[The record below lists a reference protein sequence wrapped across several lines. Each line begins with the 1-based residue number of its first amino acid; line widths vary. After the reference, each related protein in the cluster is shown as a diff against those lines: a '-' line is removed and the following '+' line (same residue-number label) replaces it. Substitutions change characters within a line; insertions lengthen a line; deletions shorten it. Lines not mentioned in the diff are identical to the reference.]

1 MTAPLTSLTAP
12 TPDLLYIGKGVLY
25 LTDHASGLSWH
36 VGNATRV
43 EINTSD
49 EVVDKYSSME
59 ASAPIY
65 ARRLQRR
72 TVTIGITLDEY
83 DKNNIAAALMG
94 EHEPIDQPV
103 TPVVDQVVGTAAI
116 GGQYRVPAYNLEGVA
131 VTLDAGGTPMVLT
144 TDYEWVNK
152 DIGLFRLLEP
162 SSVWDPGDELTASY
176 TPTAFASTLIRGGV
190 TPVKQYGALFI
201 GDPSAGPPLLVEV
214 FNCTLA
220 PTAPFQLI
228 SEDYAPIELEGAIQS
243 DAAGQYGGS
252 EDSPL
257 YNVIGLPAAA

>member
-25 LTDHASGLSWH
+25 LTDHANGFSWH

-43 EINTSD
+43 EINTTD
-49 EVVDKYSSME
+49 EVLDKYSSME

-94 EHEPIDQPV
+94 EHEDVTQTV
-103 TPVVDQVVGTAAI
+103 TPVVDQVVGTAAVN
-116 GGQYRVPAYNLEGVA
+116 GQYRVPGFNLEA
-131 VTLDAGGTPMVLT
+131 IAITLDADGTPMVV
-144 TDYEWVNK
+144 DVDFEWVDKN
-152 DIGLFRLLEP
+152 IGLFRLLEP

-176 TPTAFASTLIRGGV
+176 TAAAFASTKIRGGV
-190 TPVKQYGALFI
+190 TPTKQYGVLFV
-201 GDPSAGPPLLVEV
+201 GDPSAGPPMLVEV

-228 SEDYAPIELEGAIQS
+228 SEDYAPIELEGAVQS
-243 DAAGQYGGS
+243 DAAGLYGGT

-257 YNVIGLPAAA
+257 YNVIGLPAPE